1 MMDRRHRR
9 ELEEQYTE
17 VGEPIPTDVGRMLRN
32 VGLVRLALMA
42 AIGIP
47 LLLGFICLGLVALFA
62 IVGTSPLLAPE
73 EPTPTPLVRPTP
85 PRSPGGLVPPDVGVR
100 VASTLG
106 QALWRASDGQRPAP
120 AGAPCA
126 REGKM
131 KGLTTTAR
139 FPHREGQRRWH
150 RRLAPRAGA
159 VTTARPIV
167 ATQQATAV
175 APAARR
181 RAGS

>member
-1 MMDRRHRR
+1 MDRRHRR

-73 EPTPTPLVRPTP
+73 ELTPTPLVRPTP
-85 PRSPGGLVPPDVGVR
+85 PRSPGGLVSPDVGVR
-100 VASTLG
+100 VASMVG
-106 QALWRASDGQRPAP
+106 QAPWRASDGQRPAP

-126 REGKM
+126 REGKI
-131 KGLTTTAR
+131 KGRTHGR
-139 FPHREGQRRWH
+139 GFPHGHWARRVH
-150 RRLAPRAGA
+150 RRP
-159 VTTARPIV
+159 
-167 ATQQATAV
+167 
-175 APAARR
+175 
-181 RAGS
+181 